1 MDESELD
8 SLTPA
13 DSNHTVSSA
22 NRKRRDL
29 EESMRREAEERRR
42 RKRELMRR
50 EKEVEKV
57 SYFYYNGSM
66 KYTQQREGIQSEW

>member
-50 EKEVEKV
+50 EKEFEKV
-57 SYFYYNGSM
+57 SFYYNGSI
-66 KYTQQREGIQSEW
+66 KYTQQREGMQSER